1 MQQEQFDH
9 SPPQSTLT
17 QNKWIATRKVGK
29 DDDEIRRV
37 KLRVE
42 SDRKLKRK
50 RDKPF
55 ARGTSAGVVRA
66 AAEISKY

>member
-1 MQQEQFDH
+1 M
-9 SPPQSTLT
+9 
-17 QNKWIATRKVGK
+17 GK

-42 SDRKLKRK
+42 SVRKLKRK

-55 ARGTSAGVVRA
+55 ARGSGVGVVRA
-66 AAEISKY
+66 AADIQNTETSELT